1 MILLFR
7 SYFQTVQRVI
17 ACINRATQDKFLIT
31 FIENQAEYICYKIKQ
46 DAKINLSSMLCSNY
60 EQKRY
65 KNDAIIFRTP
75 QDNLIIYI
83 VEDNSLWHI
92 YKKKN

>member
-1 MILLFR
+1 MILQLR
-7 SYFQTVQRVI
+7 SYFQTIQRVI
-17 ACINRATQDKFLIT
+17 ACINRVTHDEFLIT
-31 FIENQAEYICYKIKQ
+31 FIENQTEYFCYKIKQ
-46 DAKINLSSMLCSNY
+46 EAKINLSSMLYSNY
-60 EQKRY
+60 ERKRY